1 MHFPLHIRMLSFGQQ
16 NADMW
21 EGYSKIHAS
30 QILRKSDFSKK
41 YVGCLDEQGLSRV
54 CPKRK
59 IDQDLRRQVKAL
71 YDFLTAGK
79 YHADGFCKKP
89 SKNGQEKISIF
100 SKKLKQGK

>member
-1 MHFPLHIRMLSFGQQ
+1 M
-16 NADMW
+16 
-21 EGYSKIHAS
+21 
-30 QILRKSDFSKK
+30 
-41 YVGCLDEQGLSRV
+41 
-54 CPKRK
+54 
-59 IDQDLRRQVKAL
+59 DQDLWRQVKAL